1 MKYSYLNSDFT
12 EEDIALLQLSLC
24 DGIGPKLSYQL
35 LEHFGGA
42 SEIFKIAKKLYGAM
56 PSSLSGLGP
65 DKLLQLQH
73 GASFTEAVDLLKIH
87 QKLRINMVNIH
98 QPNYPYRIKEHHGA
112 PLVLFYLG
120 SPQWN
125 QTHSIAVV
133 GTRKPTQRGLS
144 ITQEILTNL
153 SASISA
159 PWMSVS
165 GLALGIDAISHKTA
179 VQLNIPN
186 FGIVAH
192 GLEQI
197 YPRHHYR
204 LTQEMI
210 EQGGAV
216 ISEHPAY
223 TKMHPN
229 LFPRRNRLI
238 AALCDALVIIESGTT
253 GGSMVTAGIACH
265 LSKEVFAIPGHPKDA
280 NSVGCNSLI
289 QECMANLCTS
299 ADDIINKMNWKKQTN
314 SIPALI
320 NKSSST
326 VAYSSQEIQKYP
338 SKTKDMVQHPP
349 TEEPNKETPVF
360 IPNET
365 HCANPDLA
373 HLLPQQLK
381 TNSLPTLTKPQ
392 LQVLEIIESG
402 KSRMQDL
409 TTALPYWSTAELIS
423 VIGQLQ
429 INGIIVRE
437 NSQQF
442 KRV

>member
-1 MKYSYLNSDFT
+1 MKYSYLNSDLT
-12 EEDIALLQLSLC
+12 EEDIAVLQLSLC
-24 DGIGPKLSYQL
+24 EGIGPKLSYQL
-35 LEHFGGA
+35 LEQFGGA
-42 SEIFKIAKKLYGAM
+42 LEIFKISKKLHGAM
-56 PSSLSGLGP
+56 PGSLSGLSP

-73 GASFTEAVDLLKIH
+73 GASFTEAIDLLKIH

-120 SPQWN
+120 SSQWN
-125 QTHSIAVV
+125 PTHSIAIV

-153 SASISA
+153 STSITA
-159 PWMSVS
+159 PWMTVS
-165 GLALGIDAISHKTA
+165 GLALGIDASSHKTS
-179 VQLNIPN
+179 VQLKIPN
-186 FGIVAH
+186 FGVVAH

-223 TKMHPN
+223 TKMHPT

-238 AALCDALVIIESGTT
+238 AALCDALVIIESGIT

-265 LSKEVFAIPGHPKDA
+265 LNKEVFAVPGHPKDA

-289 QECMANLCTS
+289 QECMANLCIS
-299 ADDIINKMNWKKQTN
+299 ADDIINKMNWKNQPN

-320 NKSSST
+320 INSST
-326 VAYSSQEIQKYP
+326 KNDNNSQVIQKYP
-338 SKTKDMVQHPP
+338 AKTTDRVQYHLAEAPKNVSP
-349 TEEPNKETPVF
+349 FLV
-360 IPNET
+360 PNEIQS
-365 HCANPDLA
+365 ANPNQSRL
-373 HLLPQQLK
+373 HPQQIK
-381 TNSLPTLTKPQ
+381 TNSFPTLTKPQ
-392 LQVLEIIESG
+392 QQVLEIIDSG

-409 TTALPYWSTAELIS
+409 TTALPFWSTAELVS
-423 VIGQLQ
+423 VISQLQ
-429 INGIIVRE
+429 INGLIVRE